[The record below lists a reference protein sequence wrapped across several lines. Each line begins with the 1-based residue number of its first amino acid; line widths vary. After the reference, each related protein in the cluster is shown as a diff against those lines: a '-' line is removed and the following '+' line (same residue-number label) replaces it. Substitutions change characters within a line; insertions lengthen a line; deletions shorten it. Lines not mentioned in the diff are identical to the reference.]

1 MSDHPTTYGG
11 EPADGGF
18 AWDDRAEI
26 HAKDDGQGLFDGAKG
41 LHEGSFL
48 EMVRL
53 MMAMTPDERR
63 GHVIQKL
70 GDRMVTVHE
79 VEAIAAR
86 PDYPG

>member
-53 MMAMTPDERR
+53 MMAMSSSSEASNLFWFRNPY
-63 GHVIQKL
+63 KL
-70 GDRMVTVHE
+70 KCETK
-79 VEAIAAR
+79 
-86 PDYPG
+86 PYF